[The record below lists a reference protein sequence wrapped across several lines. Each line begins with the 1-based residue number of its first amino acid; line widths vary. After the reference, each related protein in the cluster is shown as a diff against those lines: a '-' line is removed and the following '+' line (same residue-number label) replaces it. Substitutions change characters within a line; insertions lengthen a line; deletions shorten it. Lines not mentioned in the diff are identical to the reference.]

1 MLIALFGA
9 IGALIAIALTNSR
22 ARKGAILLLALL
34 ALLAIAC
41 AIAAAMMG
49 DSQDRCLDA
58 GGSWSK
64 ADGSCT
70 GAKY

>member
-22 ARKGAILLLALL
+22 ARKGAILLL